1 VSGLKSLLGGNIHSI
16 TQPNRES
23 RIHAYLEFFEI
34 PASVTWKVSESIPQ
48 PVIYYLK
55 VSRGF

>member
-1 VSGLKSLLGGNIHSI
+1 VSGVKPLLGGNNRSI

-23 RIHAYLEFFEI
+23 RIHVYLEFFEI
-34 PASVTWKVSESIPQ
+34 PASVTWKVSVSIPQ